1 MSITRFHVP
10 IMGFTQDQSRE
21 SGMEK
26 LWRRLRRTLPLE
38 TQCLVHPQTWDA
50 DFESLA
56 EFFWRNGT
64 SATVVNIY
72 AYSWGCGHGFVKLA
86 KALQARGIQVP
97 EAVLCD
103 PVYHSWWR
111 PWRGIFHASL
121 NPPIVA
127 PANVWKVHSFYQRL
141 NTPQGTRIVMKNK
154 VGQQSEPVLLEY
166 THQYMDDAKEFHR
179 KVLEVVEKGNRRKYA
194 E

>member
-1 MSITRFHVP
+1 MGTAFPATSLTERLRTELWSGHRLGCPDFFYQEHAMSITRFHVP

-26 LWRRLRRTLPLE
+26 LWRRLRRNLPLE

-50 DFESLA
+50 DFDSLA

-86 KALQARGIQVP
+86 KALQARGI
-97 EAVLCD
+97 
-103 PVYHSWWR
+103 
-111 PWRGIFHASL
+111 
-121 NPPIVA
+121 
-127 PANVWKVHSFYQRL
+127 
-141 NTPQGTRIVMKNK
+141 
-154 VGQQSEPVLLEY
+154 
-166 THQYMDDAKEFHR
+166 
-179 KVLEVVEKGNRRKYA
+179 
-194 E
+194 